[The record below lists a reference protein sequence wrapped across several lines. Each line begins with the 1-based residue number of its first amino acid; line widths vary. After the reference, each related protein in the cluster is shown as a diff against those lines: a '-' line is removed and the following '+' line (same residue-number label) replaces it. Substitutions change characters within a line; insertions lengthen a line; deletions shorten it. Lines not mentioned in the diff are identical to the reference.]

1 MEAKMPEVV
10 IYTTTYCGYCH
21 RAKMLMEEKRVA
33 FEEINLDEQ
42 PERYEEMLS
51 RSEGRRTVPQIFV
64 NGLGI
69 GGCDEIYDLERKGQ
83 LDELLATAG

>member
-51 RSEGRRTVPQIFV
+51 RAEGRRTVPQIFV

>member
-21 RAKMLMEEKRVA
+21 RAKMLMEKKRVA

-83 LDELLATAG
+83 LDELLATDG

>member
-21 RAKMLMEEKRVA
+21 RAKMLMEEKQVA

-51 RSEGRRTVPQIFV
+51 RAEGRRTVPQIFV